1 MELITG
7 TVVLQRLLD
16 RGIKVPDDLMLPLVQ
31 EFDAA
36 IREIYSSSQTTQ
48 SASQKRNPAERDQRR
63 QKKLNDLQQRLANE
77 GDPETR
83 RDIKS
88 QIEYIMLGGE

>member
-36 IREIYSSSQTTQ
+36 IREIYSSSQTAQ
-48 SASQKRNPAERDQRR
+48 PAPQKRNPAERDQRR

-83 RDIKS
+83 RDIKA
-88 QIEYIMLGGE
+88 QMEYILLGGE